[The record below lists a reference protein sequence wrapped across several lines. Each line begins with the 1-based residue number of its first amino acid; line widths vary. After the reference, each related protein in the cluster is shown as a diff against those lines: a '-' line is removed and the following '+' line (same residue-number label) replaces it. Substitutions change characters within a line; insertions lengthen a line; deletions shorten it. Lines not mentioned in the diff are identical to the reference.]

1 MSVDRK
7 KWMVVDRW
15 FYNSK
20 CGQGLR
26 KTIGI
31 DMQTARLR
39 GEREGNRTK
48 EFKKKVELLLVVSIF
63 GKLSDLFS

>member
-7 KWMVVDRW
+7 KWTVVDRW

-20 CGQGLR
+20 CGQGLG

-31 DMQTARLR
+31 DMQTARFR
-39 GEREGNRTK
+39 GKREENRTK
-48 EFKKKVELLLVVSIF
+48 EFKKKVE
-63 GKLSDLFS
+63 